1 MSPNHPR
8 VLDLLL
14 KIRAGRGRPH
24 FLPFI
29 GEPDI
34 AVLWGFVL
42 GVETARL
49 EWYGVD
55 TEYVSFRDW
64 LREEKNEFPP
74 EGWHARFLA
83 ETNGDHFSAI
93 MRFLDRVAEFRER
106 TSGGQILVNNER
118 S

>member
-1 MSPNHPR
+1 MSQSYPQ

-14 KIRAGRGRPH
+14 KIRAGRHRPH

-29 GEPDI
+29 GTPNID
-34 AVLWGFVL
+34 VLWGFVL
-42 GVETARL
+42 GVEAARL
-49 EWYGVD
+49 EWQGVD

-64 LREEKNEFPP
+64 LRDEKGEFPA

-83 ETNGDHFSAI
+83 DANGDHVAAV

-106 TSGGQILVNNER
+106 APGQ
-118 S
+118 SSPSQ